1 MVATLLTGLARSTK
15 RHWVAAM
22 TSARLFYNYL
32 RLSPSYAAGSLH
44 SLRSVGSKSIKLN
57 RHGAKVLTCVNKYR
71 DVHQTSFEDWVAGA
85 GSVRI
90 KAPSRMPEIVSAQT
104 LMVGHQSDLFIR
116 FPYGRNAM
124 PQLEL
129 LAMIASMV
137 PSAVKERADSEDH
150 LELRL
155 TPVVQKN
162 LWRDVYLAYLIKN
175 YPEAELWRLGA
186 EAMLVDRFIGKVEP
200 TGRRMNSSQDHER
213 RLLVAMVVRHRAWAA
228 NISEYA
234 AIDKFPCK
242 EALSNDQQCLELQAV
257 DLLPH
262 LTAHS
267 LEESMYARS
276 QVIRCTGAVGMVS
289 AEPSFKHQ
297 GLLF

>member
-1 MVATLLTGLARSTK
+1 MAGLAQSTK
-15 RHWVAAM
+15 RHCVAAM

-32 RLSPSYAAGSLH
+32 RLSPSYAAGGLH
-44 SLRSVGSKSIKLN
+44 GLRSSGSKLN
-57 RHGAKVLTCVNKYR
+57 RHGAKVLACVNKYR
-71 DVHQTSFEDWVAGA
+71 DVHKTSFEDWVAGV

-90 KAPSRMPEIVSAQT
+90 KATSRMPQIVTAQT
-104 LMVGHQSDLFIR
+104 LVVGHQSDLFIR

-129 LAMIASMV
+129 LAMIASIV
-137 PSAVKERADSEDH
+137 PSAVKDRSTSQDH
-150 LELRL
+150 AGMRL

-234 AIDKFPCK
+234 AIDRFPCK
-242 EALSNDQQCLELQAV
+242 EVLPNDQQCFELQAV
-257 DLLPH
+257 DLVPH
-262 LTAHS
+262 LTCHS
-267 LEESMYARS
+267 LEESMYARR
-276 QVIRCTGAVGMVS
+276 QVIRCTGAVGLVS

>member
-22 TSARLFYNYL
+22 TSARLFYIYL

-44 SLRSVGSKSIKLN
+44 SLRSLGSKSIKLN
-57 RHGAKVLTCVNKYR
+57 RHGAKVLACVNKYC

-137 PSAVKERADSEDH
+137 PSAVKDRSQNQD
-150 LELRL
+150 LTTLRL
-155 TPVVQKN
+155 TPALQKN

-234 AIDKFPCK
+234 AIDKFPC
-242 EALSNDQQCLELQAV
+242 
-257 DLLPH
+257 LPCV
-262 LTAHS
+262 L
-267 LEESMYARS
+267 
-276 QVIRCTGAVGMVS
+276 
-289 AEPSFKHQ
+289 
-297 GLLF
+297 GL

>member
-1 MVATLLTGLARSTK
+1 MVANLLTGLARSTK

-22 TSARLFYNYL
+22 ISARLFYNYL
-32 RLSPSYAAGSLH
+32 RLSPSYAAGCLH
-44 SLRSVGSKSIKLN
+44 GLRSTRSKLN
-57 RHGAKVLTCVNKYR
+57 RHSAKVLACVNKYR

-90 KAPSRMPEIVSAQT
+90 KAPSQMPEIVTAQT
-104 LMVGHQSDLFIR
+104 LEIGHQSDLFIR

-137 PSAVKERADSEDH
+137 PTAVKGRPNSQDH
-150 LELRL
+150 TVLRL
-155 TPVVQKN
+155 TPVLQKN
-162 LWRDVYLAYLIKN
+162 LWRDVYLSYLIKN

-200 TGRRMNSSQDHER
+200 TGRRMNSSQDYER

-228 NISEYA
+228 NISEHA

-242 EALSNDQQCLELQAV
+242 QALPNDQQCLELQAV

-262 LTAHS
+262 LTSHS
-267 LEESMYARS
+267 LEESMYARR

>member
-1 MVATLLTGLARSTK
+1 MVANLLTGLARSTK

-32 RLSPSYAAGSLH
+32 RLSPSYAAGCLH
-44 SLRSVGSKSIKLN
+44 GLRSTGSKLN
-57 RHGAKVLTCVNKYR
+57 RHGAKVLACVNKYR
-71 DVHQTSFEDWVAGA
+71 DVHKTSFDDWAAGA

-90 KAPSRMPEIVSAQT
+90 NAPSSMPEIVTAQT
-104 LMVGHQSDLFIR
+104 LAVGHQTDLFIR

-137 PSAVKERADSEDH
+137 PTAVKGRPDRQDH
-150 LELRL
+150 TALRL
-155 TPVVQKN
+155 TPVLQKN

-200 TGRRMNSSQDHER
+200 MGRRMKSSQDYER

-242 EALSNDQQCLELQAV
+242 EAFPNDQQCLELQAV

-262 LTAHS
+262 LTSHS
-267 LEESMYARS
+267 LEESMYARR

>member
-1 MVATLLTGLARSTK
+1 MVANLLTGLARSTK
-15 RHWVAAM
+15 RHLVAAM

-32 RLSPSYAAGSLH
+32 RLSPSYAAGCLH
-44 SLRSVGSKSIKLN
+44 GLRSTGSKLN
-57 RHGAKVLTCVNKYR
+57 RHGAKVLACVNKYR
-71 DVHQTSFEDWVAGA
+71 DVHKTSFDDWAAGA

-90 KAPSRMPEIVSAQT
+90 NAPSHMPEIVTAQT
-104 LMVGHQSDLFIR
+104 LAVGHQTDLFIR

-129 LAMIASMV
+129 LAMITSMV
-137 PSAVKERADSEDH
+137 PTAVKGRPDRQDYAV
-150 LELRL
+150 LRL
-155 TPVVQKN
+155 TPVLQKN

-200 TGRRMNSSQDHER
+200 MGRRMNSSQDYER

-242 EALSNDQQCLELQAV
+242 EALPNDQQCLELQAV

-262 LTAHS
+262 LTSHS
-267 LEESMYARS
+267 LEESMYARR

>member
-1 MVATLLTGLARSTK
+1 MVANLMAGLAQSTK
-15 RHWVAAM
+15 RLGVAAM
-22 TSARLFYNYL
+22 ISARLFYNYL
-32 RLSPSYAAGSLH
+32 RLSPSYAAGCLH
-44 SLRSVGSKSIKLN
+44 GLRSSGSKLN
-57 RHGAKVLTCVNKYR
+57 RHGAKVLACVNKYR
-71 DVHQTSFEDWVAGA
+71 DVHKTSFEDWAAGA
-85 GSVRI
+85 GSVRMN
-90 KAPSRMPEIVSAQT
+90 ASSPMPEIVTAQM
-104 LMVGHQSDLFIR
+104 LVVGHQSDLFIR

-137 PSAVKERADSEDH
+137 PSAVKDRSTSQDH
-150 LELRL
+150 AGMRL

-186 EAMLVDRFIGKVEP
+186 EAMLVDRFIGKIEP

-234 AIDKFPCK
+234 AIDRFPCK
-242 EALSNDQQCLELQAV
+242 EALPNDQQCLELQAV
-257 DLLPH
+257 DLVPH
-262 LTAHS
+262 LTCHS
-267 LEESMYARS
+267 LEESMYARR
-276 QVIRCTGAVGMVS
+276 QVIRCTGAVGVVS
-289 AEPSFKHQ
+289 AESSFKHQ

>member
-1 MVATLLTGLARSTK
+1 
-15 RHWVAAM
+15 M

-32 RLSPSYAAGSLH
+32 RLSPSYAAGCLH
-44 SLRSVGSKSIKLN
+44 GLRSTSSKLN
-57 RHGAKVLTCVNKYR
+57 RHGAKVLACVNKYR
-71 DVHQTSFEDWVAGA
+71 DVHRTSFEDWVAGA
-85 GSVRI
+85 GSARI
-90 KAPSRMPEIVSAQT
+90 NAASRMPQIVTAQT
-104 LMVGHQSDLFIR
+104 LVVGHQSDLFIR

-129 LAMIASMV
+129 LAMIASIV
-137 PSAVKERADSEDH
+137 PSAVKDRSTSQDH
-150 LELRL
+150 TGLRL

-234 AIDKFPCK
+234 AIDRFPCK
-242 EALSNDQQCLELQAV
+242 EVLPNDQQCLELQAV
-257 DLLPH
+257 DLVPH
-262 LTAHS
+262 LTCHS
-267 LEESMYARS
+267 LEESMYARR
-276 QVIRCTGAVGMVS
+276 QVIRWTGAVGVVS

>member
-1 MVATLLTGLARSTK
+1 
-15 RHWVAAM
+15 
-22 TSARLFYNYL
+22 
-32 RLSPSYAAGSLH
+32 
-44 SLRSVGSKSIKLN
+44 
-57 RHGAKVLTCVNKYR
+57 VNKYR

-90 KAPSRMPEIVSAQT
+90 KAPSRMPEIVTAQT
-104 LMVGHQSDLFIR
+104 LEIGHQSDLFIR

-137 PSAVKERADSEDH
+137 PSAVKDRSNSQDLTA
-150 LELRL
+150 LRL

-186 EAMLVDRFIGKVEP
+186 EAMLVDRFIGKVGP

-228 NISEYA
+228 NISEHA

-242 EALSNDQQCLELQAV
+242 QALPNDQQCLELQAV

-262 LTAHS
+262 LTYHS
-267 LEESMYARS
+267 LEESMYARR
-276 QVIRCTGAVGMVS
+276 QVIRCTGAVGMVP

>member
-1 MVATLLTGLARSTK
+1 MVANLLTGLARSTK

-22 TSARLFYNYL
+22 ISARLFYNYL
-32 RLSPSYAAGSLH
+32 RLSPSYAAGCLH
-44 SLRSVGSKSIKLN
+44 GLRSTSSKLN
-57 RHGAKVLTCVNKYR
+57 RHSAKVLTCVNKYR

-90 KAPSRMPEIVSAQT
+90 KAPSRMPEIVTAQT
-104 LMVGHQSDLFIR
+104 LEIGHQSDLFIR

-137 PSAVKERADSEDH
+137 PTAVKDRPNSQDH
-150 LELRL
+150 TVLRL
-155 TPVVQKN
+155 TPVLQKN
-162 LWRDVYLAYLIKN
+162 LWRDVYLSYLIKN

-186 EAMLVDRFIGKVEP
+186 EAMVVDRFIGKVEP
-200 TGRRMNSSQDHER
+200 TGRRMNSSQDYER

-228 NISEYA
+228 NISEHA

-242 EALSNDQQCLELQAV
+242 QALPNDQQCLELQAV

-262 LTAHS
+262 LTSHS
-267 LEESMYARS
+267 LEESMYARR
-276 QVIRCTGAVGMVS
+276 QVIRCTGAVGMVP

>member
-1 MVATLLTGLARSTK
+1 MVANLLTGLARSTK
-15 RHWVAAM
+15 RHLVAAM

-32 RLSPSYAAGSLH
+32 RLSPSYAAGCLH
-44 SLRSVGSKSIKLN
+44 GLRSTGSKLN
-57 RHGAKVLTCVNKYR
+57 RHGAKVLACVNKYR

-85 GSVRI
+85 GNVRI
-90 KAPSRMPEIVSAQT
+90 KAPSRMPEIVTAQT
-104 LMVGHQSDLFIR
+104 LEIGHQSDLFIR
-116 FPYGRNAM
+116 FPYGQNAM

-129 LAMIASMV
+129 LAMIAATV
-137 PSAVKERADSEDH
+137 PAAVKDKLTGQDH
-150 LELRL
+150 IGLRL

-162 LWRDVYLAYLIKN
+162 LWRDVYLAYLIQN

-200 TGRRMNSSQDHER
+200 MGRRMNSSQDHER
-213 RLLVAMVVRHRAWAA
+213 RLLVATVVRHRAWAA

-242 EALSNDQQCLELQAV
+242 ETLSKDQRCLELQAV

-262 LTAHS
+262 LTCHS
-267 LEESMYARS
+267 LEESMYARR

-289 AEPSFKHQ
+289 AEPSFKQQ

>member
-1 MVATLLTGLARSTK
+1 MVANLLTGLARSTK
-15 RHWVAAM
+15 RHLVAAM

-32 RLSPSYAAGSLH
+32 RLSPSYAAGCLH
-44 SLRSVGSKSIKLN
+44 GLRSTGSKLN
-57 RHGAKVLTCVNKYR
+57 RHGAKVLACVNKYR
-71 DVHQTSFEDWVAGA
+71 DVHKTSFDDWAAGA

-90 KAPSRMPEIVSAQT
+90 NAPSSMPEIVTAQT
-104 LMVGHQSDLFIR
+104 LAVGHQSDLFIR

-137 PSAVKERADSEDH
+137 PTAEKGRPDRQDH
-150 LELRL
+150 TALRL
-155 TPVVQKN
+155 TPVLQKN

-200 TGRRMNSSQDHER
+200 MGRRMNSSQDYER

-242 EALSNDQQCLELQAV
+242 EALPNDQQCLELQAV

-262 LTAHS
+262 LTSHS
-267 LEESMYARS
+267 LEESMYARR

>member
-1 MVATLLTGLARSTK
+1 MVANLLTGLARSTK

-22 TSARLFYNYL
+22 ISARLFYNYL
-32 RLSPSYAAGSLH
+32 RLSPSYAAGCLH
-44 SLRSVGSKSIKLN
+44 GLRSTGSKLN
-57 RHGAKVLTCVNKYR
+57 RHGAKVLACVNKYR

-90 KAPSRMPEIVSAQT
+90 KAPSRMPEIVTAQT
-104 LMVGHQSDLFIR
+104 LVVGHQSDLFIR

-137 PSAVKERADSEDH
+137 PTAVKGRLNSQDH
-150 LELRL
+150 TVLRL
-155 TPVVQKN
+155 TPVLQKN
-162 LWRDVYLAYLIKN
+162 LWRDVYLSYLIKN

-186 EAMLVDRFIGKVEP
+186 EAMLVDRFIGKLEP
-200 TGRRMNSSQDHER
+200 TGRRMNSSQDYER

-228 NISEYA
+228 NISEHA

-242 EALSNDQQCLELQAV
+242 LALPNDQQCLELQAV

-262 LTAHS
+262 LTCHS
-267 LEESMYARS
+267 LEESMYARR
-276 QVIRCTGAVGMVS
+276 QVIRCTGAVGMVP

>member
-1 MVATLLTGLARSTK
+1 
-15 RHWVAAM
+15 
-22 TSARLFYNYL
+22 
-32 RLSPSYAAGSLH
+32 
-44 SLRSVGSKSIKLN
+44 
-57 RHGAKVLTCVNKYR
+57 
-71 DVHQTSFEDWVAGA
+71 
-85 GSVRI
+85 
-90 KAPSRMPEIVSAQT
+90 
-104 LMVGHQSDLFIR
+104 
-116 FPYGRNAM
+116 M

-137 PSAVKERADSEDH
+137 PTAAKGRPDRQDYAV
-150 LELRL
+150 LRL
-155 TPVVQKN
+155 TPVLQKN

-200 TGRRMNSSQDHER
+200 MGRRMNSSQDYER

-242 EALSNDQQCLELQAV
+242 EALPNDQQCLELQAI

-262 LTAHS
+262 LTSHS
-267 LEESMYARS
+267 LEESMYARR

-289 AEPSFKHQ
+289 AEPSLKHQ

>member
-1 MVATLLTGLARSTK
+1 MVANLLTGLARSTK

-22 TSARLFYNYL
+22 ISARLFYNYL
-32 RLSPSYAAGSLH
+32 RLSLSYAAGCLH
-44 SLRSVGSKSIKLN
+44 GLRSTGSKLN
-57 RHGAKVLTCVNKYR
+57 RHGAKVLACVNKYR

-85 GSVRI
+85 GSVRT
-90 KAPSRMPEIVSAQT
+90 KAPSRMPEIVTAQT
-104 LMVGHQSDLFIR
+104 LVVGHQSDLFIR

-137 PSAVKERADSEDH
+137 PSAVKDRSQNQD
-150 LELRL
+150 LTTLRL
-155 TPVVQKN
+155 TPALQKN

-200 TGRRMNSSQDHER
+200 TGRRMNSSQDYER

-228 NISEYA
+228 NISEHA

-242 EALSNDQQCLELQAV
+242 EVLPNNQQCLELQAV

-262 LTAHS
+262 LTCHS
-267 LEESMYARS
+267 LEESMYARR

>member
-1 MVATLLTGLARSTK
+1 
-15 RHWVAAM
+15 
-22 TSARLFYNYL
+22 
-32 RLSPSYAAGSLH
+32 
-44 SLRSVGSKSIKLN
+44 
-57 RHGAKVLTCVNKYR
+57 
-71 DVHQTSFEDWVAGA
+71 
-85 GSVRI
+85 
-90 KAPSRMPEIVSAQT
+90 
-104 LMVGHQSDLFIR
+104 
-116 FPYGRNAM
+116 M

-137 PSAVKERADSEDH
+137 PTALKGSSNHQDH
-150 LELRL
+150 TALRL
-155 TPVVQKN
+155 TPVLQKN

-186 EAMLVDRFIGKVEP
+186 EAMLVYRFIGKVEP
-200 TGRRMNSSQDHER
+200 MGRRMNSSQDYER

-242 EALSNDQQCLELQAV
+242 EALPNDQQCLELQAV

-262 LTAHS
+262 LTSHS
-267 LEESMYARS
+267 LEESMYARR

>member
-1 MVATLLTGLARSTK
+1 MVANLMAGLAQSTK
-15 RHWVAAM
+15 RHCVAAM

-32 RLSPSYAAGSLH
+32 RLSPSYAAGCIH
-44 SLRSVGSKSIKLN
+44 GLRSSGSKLN
-57 RHGAKVLTCVNKYR
+57 RHGAKVLACVNKYR
-71 DVHQTSFEDWVAGA
+71 DVHKTSFEDWVAGA

-90 KAPSRMPEIVSAQT
+90 KATSRMPQIVTAQT
-104 LMVGHQSDLFIR
+104 LVVGHQSDLFIR

-129 LAMIASMV
+129 LAMIASIV
-137 PSAVKERADSEDH
+137 PSAVKDRSTSQDH
-150 LELRL
+150 AGLRL

-234 AIDKFPCK
+234 AIDRFPCK
-242 EALSNDQQCLELQAV
+242 EILPNDQQCLELQAV
-257 DLLPH
+257 DLVPH
-262 LTAHS
+262 LICHS
-267 LEESMYARS
+267 LEESMYARR
-276 QVIRCTGAVGMVS
+276 QVIRCTGAVGVVS

>member
-1 MVATLLTGLARSTK
+1 MVANLLTGLARSTK
-15 RHWVAAM
+15 RHLVAAM

-32 RLSPSYAAGSLH
+32 RLSPSYAAGCLH
-44 SLRSVGSKSIKLN
+44 GLRSTGSKLN
-57 RHGAKVLTCVNKYR
+57 RHGAKVLACVNKYR
-71 DVHQTSFEDWVAGA
+71 DVHKTSFDDWSAGA

-90 KAPSRMPEIVSAQT
+90 NAPSSMPEIVTAQS
-104 LMVGHQSDLFIR
+104 LAVGHQSDLFLR

-137 PSAVKERADSEDH
+137 PTAAKGRPDRQDYAV
-150 LELRL
+150 LRL
-155 TPVVQKN
+155 TPVLQKN

-200 TGRRMNSSQDHER
+200 MGRRMNSSQDYER

-242 EALSNDQQCLELQAV
+242 EALPNDQQCLELQAV

-262 LTAHS
+262 LTSHS
-267 LEESMYARS
+267 LEESMYARR
-276 QVIRCTGAVGMVS
+276 QVIRCTGAVGMVL
-289 AEPSFKHQ
+289 AEPSLKHQ

>member
-1 MVATLLTGLARSTK
+1 
-15 RHWVAAM
+15 
-22 TSARLFYNYL
+22 
-32 RLSPSYAAGSLH
+32 
-44 SLRSVGSKSIKLN
+44 LN
-57 RHGAKVLTCVNKYR
+57 RHSAKVLACVNKYR
-71 DVHQTSFEDWVAGA
+71 DVHQTSCEDWVAGA

-90 KAPSRMPEIVSAQT
+90 KAPSQMPEIVTAQT
-104 LMVGHQSDLFIR
+104 LEIGHQSDLFIR

-137 PSAVKERADSEDH
+137 PTAVKGRPNSQDH
-150 LELRL
+150 TVLRL
-155 TPVVQKN
+155 TPVLQKN
-162 LWRDVYLAYLIKN
+162 LWRDVYLSYLIKN

-200 TGRRMNSSQDHER
+200 TGRRMNSSQDYER

-228 NISEYA
+228 NISEHA

-242 EALSNDQQCLELQAV
+242 QALPNDQQCLELQAV

-262 LTAHS
+262 LTYHS
-267 LEESMYARS
+267 LEESMYARR
-276 QVIRCTGAVGMVS
+276 QVIRCTGAVGMVP

>member
-1 MVATLLTGLARSTK
+1 
-15 RHWVAAM
+15 
-22 TSARLFYNYL
+22 
-32 RLSPSYAAGSLH
+32 
-44 SLRSVGSKSIKLN
+44 
-57 RHGAKVLTCVNKYR
+57 VNKYR

-90 KAPSRMPEIVSAQT
+90 KAPSRMPEIVTAQT
-104 LMVGHQSDLFIR
+104 LVVGHQSDLFIR

-137 PSAVKERADSEDH
+137 PSAVKDRSQNQNLTA
-150 LELRL
+150 LRL
-155 TPVVQKN
+155 TPALQKN

-200 TGRRMNSSQDHER
+200 TGRRMNSSQDYER

-228 NISEYA
+228 NISEHA

-242 EALSNDQQCLELQAV
+242 QALPNDQQCLELQAV

-262 LTAHS
+262 LICHS
-267 LEESMYARS
+267 LEESMYARR

>member
-1 MVATLLTGLARSTK
+1 MVANLLTGLARSTK

-22 TSARLFYNYL
+22 ISARLFYNYL
-32 RLSPSYAAGSLH
+32 RLSLSYAAGCLH
-44 SLRSVGSKSIKLN
+44 GLRSTGSKLN
-57 RHGAKVLTCVNKYR
+57 RHGAKVLACVNKYR

-90 KAPSRMPEIVSAQT
+90 KAPSRMPEIVTAQT
-104 LMVGHQSDLFIR
+104 LVVGHQSDLFIR

-137 PSAVKERADSEDH
+137 PSAVKDRSQNQD
-150 LELRL
+150 LTTLRL
-155 TPVVQKN
+155 TPALQKN

-200 TGRRMNSSQDHER
+200 TGRRMNSSQDYER

-228 NISEYA
+228 NISEHA

-242 EALSNDQQCLELQAV
+242 EVLPNNQQCLELQAV

-262 LTAHS
+262 LTCHS
-267 LEESMYARS
+267 LEESMYARR

>member
-1 MVATLLTGLARSTK
+1 MAMVANLLTGLARSTK

-22 TSARLFYNYL
+22 ISARLFYNYL
-32 RLSPSYAAGSLH
+32 RLSPSYAAGCLH
-44 SLRSVGSKSIKLN
+44 GLRSTGSKLN
-57 RHGAKVLTCVNKYR
+57 RHGAKVLACVNKYR

-85 GSVRI
+85 GNVRI
-90 KAPSRMPEIVSAQT
+90 KAPSRMPEIVTAQT
-104 LMVGHQSDLFIR
+104 LEIGHQSDLFIR
-116 FPYGRNAM
+116 FPYGQNAM

-129 LAMIASMV
+129 LAMIAATV
-137 PSAVKERADSEDH
+137 PAPVKDKLTGQD
-150 LELRL
+150 LIGLRL

-162 LWRDVYLAYLIKN
+162 LWRDVYLAYLIQN

-200 TGRRMNSSQDHER
+200 MGRRMNSSQDHER
-213 RLLVAMVVRHRAWAA
+213 RLLVATVVRHRAWAA

-242 EALSNDQQCLELQAV
+242 ETLSKDQRCLERQAV

-262 LTAHS
+262 LTCHS
-267 LEESMYARS
+267 LEESMYARR

>member
-1 MVATLLTGLARSTK
+1 MVANLLTGLARSTK

-32 RLSPSYAAGSLH
+32 RLSPSYAAGCLH
-44 SLRSVGSKSIKLN
+44 GLRSTGSKLN
-57 RHGAKVLTCVNKYR
+57 RHGAKVLACVSKYR
-71 DVHQTSFEDWVAGA
+71 DVHKTSFDDWAAGA

-90 KAPSRMPEIVSAQT
+90 NAPSSMPEIVTAQT
-104 LMVGHQSDLFIR
+104 LAVGHQSDLFLR

-137 PSAVKERADSEDH
+137 PTAVKGRPDRQDH
-150 LELRL
+150 TALRL
-155 TPVVQKN
+155 TPVLQKN

-200 TGRRMNSSQDHER
+200 MGRRMNSSQDYER

-242 EALSNDQQCLELQAV
+242 EALPNDQQCLELQAV

-262 LTAHS
+262 LTSYS
-267 LEESMYARS
+267 LEESMYARR
-276 QVIRCTGAVGMVS
+276 QVIRCTGAVGLVS
-289 AEPSFKHQ
+289 TEPSFKHQ

>member
-1 MVATLLTGLARSTK
+1 MVANLLTGLARSTK
-15 RHWVAAM
+15 RHLVAAM

-32 RLSPSYAAGSLH
+32 RLSPSYAAGCLH
-44 SLRSVGSKSIKLN
+44 GLRSTGSKLN
-57 RHGAKVLTCVNKYR
+57 RHGAKVLACVNKYR
-71 DVHQTSFEDWVAGA
+71 DVHKTSFDDWVAGA

-90 KAPSRMPEIVSAQT
+90 NAPSHMPEIVTAQT
-104 LMVGHQSDLFIR
+104 LAVGHQTDLFIR

-129 LAMIASMV
+129 LAMITSMV
-137 PSAVKERADSEDH
+137 PTAVKGRPDRQDYAV
-150 LELRL
+150 LRL
-155 TPVVQKN
+155 TPVLQKN

-200 TGRRMNSSQDHER
+200 MGRRMNSSQDYER

-242 EALSNDQQCLELQAV
+242 EALPNDQQCLELQAV

-262 LTAHS
+262 LTSHS
-267 LEESMYARS
+267 LEESMYARR

>member
-1 MVATLLTGLARSTK
+1 MVANLLTGLARSTK
-15 RHWVAAM
+15 RHLVAAM

-32 RLSPSYAAGSLH
+32 RLSPSYAAGCLH
-44 SLRSVGSKSIKLN
+44 GLRSTGSKLN
-57 RHGAKVLTCVNKYR
+57 RHGAKVLACVNKYR
-71 DVHQTSFEDWVAGA
+71 DVHKTSFDDWAVGA

-90 KAPSRMPEIVSAQT
+90 NAPSPMPEIVTAQT
-104 LMVGHQSDLFIR
+104 LAVGHQSDLFLR

-137 PSAVKERADSEDH
+137 PTAVKGRPDRQDH
-150 LELRL
+150 TALRL
-155 TPVVQKN
+155 TPVLQKN

-200 TGRRMNSSQDHER
+200 TGRRMNSSQDYER

-242 EALSNDQQCLELQAV
+242 EALPNDQLT
-257 DLLPH
+257 LPPKNV
-262 LTAHS
+262 LHS
-267 LEESMYARS
+267 
-276 QVIRCTGAVGMVS
+276 
-289 AEPSFKHQ
+289 
-297 GLLF
+297 

>member
-1 MVATLLTGLARSTK
+1 M
-15 RHWVAAM
+15 
-22 TSARLFYNYL
+22 
-32 RLSPSYAAGSLH
+32 
-44 SLRSVGSKSIKLN
+44 N
-57 RHGAKVLTCVNKYR
+57 RHGAKVLACVSKYR
-71 DVHQTSFEDWVAGA
+71 DVHQISFEDWVAGA

-90 KAPSRMPEIVSAQT
+90 KAPSRMPEIVTAQT
-104 LMVGHQSDLFIR
+104 LEIGHQSDLFIR

-137 PSAVKERADSEDH
+137 PSAVKGRPNSQDH
-150 LELRL
+150 TVLRL
-155 TPVVQKN
+155 TPVLQKN

-200 TGRRMNSSQDHER
+200 TGRRMNSSQDYER

-228 NISEYA
+228 NISEHA

-242 EALSNDQQCLELQAV
+242 LALPNDQQCLELQAV

-262 LTAHS
+262 LTCHS
-267 LEESMYARS
+267 LEESMYTRR
-276 QVIRCTGAVGMVS
+276 QVIRCTGAVDMVP

>member
-1 MVATLLTGLARSTK
+1 M
-15 RHWVAAM
+15 
-22 TSARLFYNYL
+22 
-32 RLSPSYAAGSLH
+32 
-44 SLRSVGSKSIKLN
+44 
-57 RHGAKVLTCVNKYR
+57 
-71 DVHQTSFEDWVAGA
+71 
-85 GSVRI
+85 RI
-90 KAPSRMPEIVSAQT
+90 KAPSRMPVIVTAQT
-104 LMVGHQSDLFIR
+104 LVVGHQSDLFIR

-137 PSAVKERADSEDH
+137 PSAVKDRAHNQD
-150 LELRL
+150 LTALRL
-155 TPVVQKN
+155 TPALQKN

-200 TGRRMNSSQDHER
+200 TGRRMNSSQDYER

-228 NISEYA
+228 NISEHA

-242 EALSNDQQCLELQAV
+242 LALPNDQQCLELQAV

-262 LTAHS
+262 LTCHS
-267 LEESMYARS
+267 LEESMYARR

-289 AEPSFKHQ
+289 AEPSIKHQ

>member
-1 MVATLLTGLARSTK
+1 MVANLLTGLARSSK
-15 RHWVAAM
+15 RNWVSAM
-22 TSARLFYNYL
+22 TSARLYYNYL
-32 RLSPSYAAGSLH
+32 RLSPSYAAGCLH
-44 SLRSVGSKSIKLN
+44 GLRNTGSKLN
-57 RHGAKVLTCVNKYR
+57 RHGAKVLVCVNKYR
-71 DVHQTSFEDWVAGA
+71 DVHKTSFEDWVTGA
-85 GSVRI
+85 GIVRI
-90 KAPSRMPEIVSAQT
+90 NAPSSMPEIVTAQT
-104 LMVGHQSDLFIR
+104 LVVGHQSDLFIR
-116 FPYGRNAM
+116 FPRGLNAM

-129 LAMIASMV
+129 LAMIATMV
-137 PSAVKERADSEDH
+137 PTAIKDRFGSQDNTA
-150 LELRL
+150 LRL
-155 TPVVQKN
+155 TPVLQKN

-200 TGRRMNSSQDHER
+200 MGRRMNSSQDHER
-213 RLLVAMVVRHRAWAA
+213 RLLVAMVIRHRAWAA

-262 LTAHS
+262 LTCHS
-267 LEESMYARS
+267 MEESMFARR

>member
-1 MVATLLTGLARSTK
+1 
-15 RHWVAAM
+15 
-22 TSARLFYNYL
+22 
-32 RLSPSYAAGSLH
+32 
-44 SLRSVGSKSIKLN
+44 LN
-57 RHGAKVLTCVNKYR
+57 RHGAKVLACVNKYR

-90 KAPSRMPEIVSAQT
+90 KAPSRMPEIVTAQT
-104 LMVGHQSDLFIR
+104 LEIGHQSDLFIR

-137 PSAVKERADSEDH
+137 PSAVKDRSHNQD
-150 LELRL
+150 LTTLRL
-155 TPVVQKN
+155 TPALQKN

-200 TGRRMNSSQDHER
+200 TGRRMNSSQDYER

-228 NISEYA
+228 NISEHA

-242 EALSNDQQCLELQAV
+242 LALPNDQQCLELQAV

-262 LTAHS
+262 LTCHS
-267 LEESMYARS
+267 LEESMYARR
-276 QVIRCTGAVGMVS
+276 QVIRCTGAVGMVP

>member
-1 MVATLLTGLARSTK
+1 MVANLLTGLARSTN

-22 TSARLFYNYL
+22 TSARLYYNYL
-32 RLSPSYAAGSLH
+32 RLSPSYAAGCIH
-44 SLRSVGSKSIKLN
+44 GLRNTGSKLN
-57 RHGAKVLTCVNKYR
+57 RHGAKVLVCVNKYR
-71 DVHQTSFEDWVAGA
+71 DVHKTSFKDWVAGA

-90 KAPSRMPEIVSAQT
+90 NAPTRMPEIVTAQA
-104 LMVGHQSDLFIR
+104 LVVGHQSDLFIR
-116 FPYGRNAM
+116 FPYGLNAM

-137 PSAVKERADSEDH
+137 PSAVRDRTNSEDH
-150 LELRL
+150 TGLRL
-155 TPVVQKN
+155 TPVLQKN

-186 EAMLVDRFIGKVEP
+186 EAMLVDRFIGKVAP
-200 TGRRMNSSQDHER
+200 TGRRMNSSQDYER

-234 AIDKFPCK
+234 AIDRFPCK

-262 LTAHS
+262 LTSHS
-267 LEESMYARS
+267 LEESIYARR
-276 QVIRCTGAVGMVS
+276 QVIRCTGAVGLVS
-289 AEPSFKHQ
+289 AEPSFKQQ